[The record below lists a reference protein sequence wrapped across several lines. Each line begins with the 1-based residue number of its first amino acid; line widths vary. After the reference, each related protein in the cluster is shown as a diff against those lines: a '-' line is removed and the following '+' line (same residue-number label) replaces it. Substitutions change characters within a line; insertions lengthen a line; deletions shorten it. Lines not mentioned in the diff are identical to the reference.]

1 MIMEKYKVINGI
13 SFHAETP
20 QRVCNILANYCG
32 NLNQRVRI
40 FYGDI
45 KTGKDWLECHDS
57 IGYVGKS
64 CGKVSV
70 PLLLIR
76 KDSTGGC
83 AISDDCIVKITIDK
97 KVVYKHSNYYCPIEI
112 SGNEIYD
119 TETGVCIFR
128 NPKGVGREFD
138 FLNGTRNA
146 H

>member
-1 MIMEKYKVINGI
+1 MEKYKVVNGI
-13 SFHAETP
+13 SFKQETP
-20 QRVCNILANYCG
+20 NEVCSILSYANKKR
-32 NLNQRVRI
+32 QKIRI
-40 FYGDI
+40 FLGS
-45 KTGKDWLECHDS
+45 KETGKDWMEAYDI

-83 AISDDCIVKITIDK
+83 AISDNCIVKITIDK
-97 KVVYKHSNYYCPIEI
+97 KVVYKHPNYHCPIEI
-112 SGNEIYD
+112 RGNEIYD
-119 TETGVCIFR
+119 TETGTCIFR

-138 FLNGTRNA
+138 FLKGIRNA